1 MTFIC
6 TNINFT
12 PHFLLEIL
20 LRFRKLA
27 ILVIWM
33 GLAIPTKINGI
44 YLKDSLMFICMEKV
58 NFMSPLFFEI
68 SRRYYKLAIFGNLG
82 MPGYKQ

>member
-1 MTFIC
+1 
-6 TNINFT
+6 
-12 PHFLLEIL
+12 
-20 LRFRKLA
+20 
-27 ILVIWM
+27 M